1 MVVGLVGGGGGGD
14 LEPRLSPWSMEE
26 LEAVDI
32 VSLAFTVFKAFGF
45 ESILWQRSWGN
56 ALSFRLVV
64 FCLRGIT
71 CLLDFENF
79 GTSMWIVDRPPAFC
93 LLPFFADDER
103 P

>member
-45 ESILWQRSWGN
+45 ESIRWQRSCGTILWERVVVPVGRI
-56 ALSFRLVV
+56 LFKGDHVSFG
-64 FCLRGIT
+64 F
-71 CLLDFENF
+71 
-79 GTSMWIVDRPPAFC
+79 
-93 LLPFFADDER
+93 
-103 P
+103 